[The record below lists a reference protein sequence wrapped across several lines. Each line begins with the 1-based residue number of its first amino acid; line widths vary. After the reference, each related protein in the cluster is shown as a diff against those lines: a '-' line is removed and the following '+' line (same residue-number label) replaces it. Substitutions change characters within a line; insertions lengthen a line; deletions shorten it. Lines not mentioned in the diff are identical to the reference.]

1 MPERHRGQGCG
12 RNRGMAPMR
21 GGIRF
26 LQTCLLVLLNQK
38 KSYGYSLANE
48 LAQFGFS
55 PGALDISIV
64 YRALRGLEIEGLV
77 STSSD
82 ERSLG
87 PQRRIYE
94 ITPQGSE
101 VLSQLIEEL
110 KERKQE
116 IEAIEAA
123 YNAAN
128 KRHP

>member
-55 PGALDISIV
+55 PGHSISALSIGHCV
-64 YRALRGLEIEGLV
+64 GSRSKDSCQLRRMKGVWALSEG
-77 STSSD
+77 
-82 ERSLG
+82 
-87 PQRRIYE
+87 YM
-94 ITPQGSE
+94 
-101 VLSQLIEEL
+101 
-110 KERKQE
+110 K
-116 IEAIEAA
+116 
-123 YNAAN
+123 
-128 KRHP
+128 